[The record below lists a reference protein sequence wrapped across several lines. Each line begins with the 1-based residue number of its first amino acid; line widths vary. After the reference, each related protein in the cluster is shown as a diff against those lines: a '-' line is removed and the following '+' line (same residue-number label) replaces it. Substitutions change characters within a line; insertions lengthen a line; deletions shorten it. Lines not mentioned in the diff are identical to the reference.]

1 MYTNREILEFENLLN
16 TLNERRNANLPN
28 GYQIVR
34 SGGGHDGI
42 PHFKLLINT
51 RKRLYVIWVR
61 GTDFTDVNDILIN
74 IRTTPIDFYEGQCHR
89 GYYFSACNI
98 IELIQNDMIDR
109 NINRIVCLGHSL
121 GGAVASVIATILQ
134 KGDHEHIMN
143 INNFRERFVN
153 DGGISALVFGTPPTF
168 SANIS
173 TESRNYITNFI
184 LIKDI
189 VPKLGQTFNSLS
201 RFQIRLVTMLFYQN
215 HAIYNPQ
222 REQELIRHNE
232 VIMRQGMQ
240 TNRLP
245 GNVIS
250 LDPSRREIQQAPN
263 IRPING
269 YLEYLGVFHHIF
281 VKYHDAIIILIVD
294 NNELFNVVNVDM
306 DNNVQQNRRY
316 QHDRRNR
323 QVGRR
328 YQQNQNSGNNTGIL
342 KKICIGAAVAGA
354 LTFGGAAIAI
364 AVGGDAA
371 VAAVIGATIM

>member
-232 VIMRQGMQ
+232 VIMR
-240 TNRLP
+240 P
-245 GNVIS
+245 
-250 LDPSRREIQQAPN
+250 APRQYN
-263 IRPING
+263 ITSSS
-269 YLEYLGVFHHIF
+269 
-281 VKYHDAIIILIVD
+281 
-294 NNELFNVVNVDM
+294 
-306 DNNVQQNRRY
+306 
-316 QHDRRNR
+316 DR
-323 QVGRR
+323 
-328 YQQNQNSGNNTGIL
+328 
-342 KKICIGAAVAGA
+342 
-354 LTFGGAAIAI
+354 
-364 AVGGDAA
+364 
-371 VAAVIGATIM
+371 